1 MALSAPRMERNL
13 VKSLPEKSRLKAGN
27 AGLFSVFALIAASFL
42 FAVSPSSGPAAE
54 SDDQIVDQLQ
64 KSYDS
69 ISDFTADFRQETE
82 YKTLNK
88 TLKAWGKVSYKRPG
102 KMLWR
107 FEEPKNQWVLAD
119 GQSLYFYQPENK
131 QVLKTPLKSAFT
143 STVPLT
149 FLLGIGNLKRDF
161 KATSKGVEGN
171 LYVLQLG
178 PKDGSK
184 GVEEVTLGVDKQN
197 YQINWARIKDPAGN
211 LTTVHFSN
219 IRRGVGVS
227 DSIFRLQVPQGADVV
242 DAGAQQEPRA
252 EKITIVGLGCARNLV
267 DWEVMTGILPRSD

>member
-1 MALSAPRMERNL
+1 MEQNL
-13 VKSLPEKSRLKAGN
+13 VKSTPEKSKLNPRIPRL
-27 AGLFSVFALIAASFL
+27 FRTFALLAASFL
-42 FAVSPSSGPAAE
+42 VVASGGSSFAAE
-54 SDDQIVDQLQ
+54 NDDQIVDQLQ

-102 KMLWR
+102 KMLWQ
-107 FEEPKNQWVLAD
+107 FEEPKSQWVLAD

-131 QVLKTPLKSAFT
+131 QVLKTPLKNAFR
-143 STVPLT
+143 SNAPLT

-184 GVEEVTLGVDKQN
+184 GTDEITLGVDKQN
-197 YQINWARIKDPAGN
+197 YQINWARIKDLGGN

-219 IRRGVGVS
+219 IRRGVGVN

-242 DAGAQQEPRA
+242 DVGTQQ
-252 EKITIVGLGCARNLV
+252 
-267 DWEVMTGILPRSD
+267 

>member
-1 MALSAPRMERNL
+1 M
-13 VKSLPEKSRLKAGN
+13 PEKSRLKTGN
-27 AGLFSVFALIAASFL
+27 ARLFSIFVIAAFFL

-107 FEEPKNQWVLAD
+107 FEEPKSQWVLAD
-119 GQSLYFYQPENK
+119 GQSLYFYQPDNK
-131 QVLKTPLKSAFT
+131 QVLRTPLKNAFR
-143 STVPLT
+143 SDVPLT

-184 GVEEVTLGVDKQN
+184 GVDEVTLGVDKQN

-219 IRRGVGVS
+219 IRRGVGVN
-227 DSIFRLQVPQGADVV
+227 DSLFRLQVPQGADVV
-242 DAGAQQEPRA
+242 DVGTQQ
-252 EKITIVGLGCARNLV
+252 
-267 DWEVMTGILPRSD
+267 

>member
-1 MALSAPRMERNL
+1 M
-13 VKSLPEKSRLKAGN
+13 KSTPEKSRLN
-27 AGLFSVFALIAASFL
+27 PRIPRLFSAFALLAASFL
-42 FAVSPSSGPAAE
+42 VVASGRSSPAAE
-54 SDDQIVDQLQ
+54 TDDQIVDQLQ

-82 YKTLNK
+82 YKTLNR

-107 FEEPKNQWVLAD
+107 FDEPKNQWVLAD
-119 GQSLYFYQPENK
+119 GQSLYFYQPDNK
-131 QVLKTPLKSAFT
+131 QVLKTPLKNAFR
-143 STVPLT
+143 SDVPLT

-184 GVEEVTLGVDKQN
+184 GVDEVTLGVDREN

-219 IRRGVGVS
+219 IRRGVGVN
-227 DSIFRLQVPQGADVV
+227 DSVFRLQVPQDADVV
-242 DAGAQQEPRA
+242 D
-252 EKITIVGLGCARNLV
+252 VG
-267 DWEVMTGILPRSD
+267 TK

>member
-1 MALSAPRMERNL
+1 MEQNL
-13 VKSLPEKSRLKAGN
+13 VKSTPEKSRLN
-27 AGLFSVFALIAASFL
+27 PRIPRLFSAFALLAASFL
-42 FAVSPSSGPAAE
+42 VVASNGSSRAAE

-107 FEEPKNQWVLAD
+107 FDEPKNQWVLAD

-143 STVPLT
+143 SNVPLT

-161 KATSKGVEGN
+161 KVTSKGTEGN

-211 LTTVHFSN
+211 LTTVNVTN

-227 DSIFRLQVPQGADVV
+227 DSIFRLQVPQGADLV
-242 DAGAQQEPRA
+242 DAGAQQ
-252 EKITIVGLGCARNLV
+252 
-267 DWEVMTGILPRSD
+267 

>member
-1 MALSAPRMERNL
+1 MEQNL
-13 VKSLPEKSRLKAGN
+13 VKSMPEKSRLN
-27 AGLFSVFALIAASFL
+27 PRIPRLFSAFALIAASFL

-219 IRRGVGVS
+219 IRRGVGVT

-242 DAGAQQEPRA
+242 DAGVQQ
-252 EKITIVGLGCARNLV
+252 
-267 DWEVMTGILPRSD
+267 

>member
-1 MALSAPRMERNL
+1 MPG
-13 VKSLPEKSRLKAGN
+13 KSRLRAE
-27 AGLFSVFALIAASFL
+27 LPFALALLAF
-42 FAVSPSSGPAAE
+42 SSLLAIPAISGSAAE
-54 SDDQIVDQLQ
+54 NEEQVVDQLQ

-69 ISDFTADFRQETE
+69 IADFTADFRQETE
-82 YKTLNK
+82 LKTLNK
-88 TLKAWGKVSYKRPG
+88 TLKAFGKVTYKRPG

-107 FEEPKNQWVLAD
+107 FEEPKSQWVLAD

-131 QVLKTPLKSAFT
+131 QVLKTPLKNAFR
-143 STVPLT
+143 SNAPLT

-184 GVEEVTLGVDKQN
+184 GTDEITLGVDKQN
-197 YQINWARIKDPAGN
+197 YQINWSRTKDVGGN

-219 IRRGVGVS
+219 IRRGVGVN
-227 DSIFRLQVPQGADVV
+227 DSIFRLQVHQGADVV
-242 DAGAQQEPRA
+242 DVGTQQ
-252 EKITIVGLGCARNLV
+252 
-267 DWEVMTGILPRSD
+267 

>member
-1 MALSAPRMERNL
+1 
-13 VKSLPEKSRLKAGN
+13 VKSTPEKSRLN
-27 AGLFSVFALIAASFL
+27 RILFSALALLAASFI
-42 FAVSPSSGPAAE
+42 FIVSPGSSPAAE

-69 ISDFTADFRQETE
+69 ITDFTADFQQETE

-88 TLKAWGKVSYKRPG
+88 TIKAYGKVSYKRPG
-102 KMLWR
+102 KMVWK
-107 FEEPKNQWVLAD
+107 FDEPKNQWVLAD

-131 QVLKTPLKSAFT
+131 QVLKTPLKNAFT
-143 STVPLT
+143 SNVPLT

-184 GVEEVTLGVDKQN
+184 GAEEVTLGVDKQN
-197 YQINWARIKDPAGN
+197 YQINWARIKDPGGN
-211 LTTVHFSN
+211 VTTVRFSN
-219 IRRGVGVS
+219 IRRGVGVN
-227 DSIFRLQVPQGADVV
+227 DSIFRMQVPQGADVV
-242 DAGAQQEPRA
+242 DMGAQQ
-252 EKITIVGLGCARNLV
+252 
-267 DWEVMTGILPRSD
+267 